1 MSRRHIPGASEN
13 RNLRS
18 AGFSL
23 VELMVAMVIGLIITF
38 AVVQIFTTGRTTYQ
52 TDEGLAR
59 VQENG
64 RFAAEFLS
72 NDIRQAGDIGCMP
85 ARLLRS
91 ETKVSATTYDAFS
104 ADSTTF
110 TGVQG
115 YEFQGTGPGD
125 AFALASAEPTD
136 VLNGWLPVRNS
147 AVPSPTGSPDATL
160 TLALAGGANGLFPG
174 GVPGSDAVVIQRM
187 SNAIPPY
194 NPHADQQ
201 YVYVPTALNAGG
213 QLTVGPTVI
222 ANCKSATFFVA
233 TAIEANAMVS
243 PDGSGT
249 QLDRIKHEAP
259 NTCIVW
265 DDRGG
270 ETKMSGGGGSLPVTP
285 ACADELAP
293 MVYTTD
299 STNISAAP
307 VVGNLITDA
316 YYIARGASGAPALFR
331 STANWSPAINGY
343 GQPTAMELVDGVES
357 MQILYGVDADGDG
370 TAENYVTADNVTEWS
385 WVVSVNISLLMRS
398 SNVTGDATDLTD
410 DTNTYVLGGPD
421 AATGVTID
429 PFDDKRRRRVFNVSI
444 RIRNH

>member
-1 MSRRHIPGASEN
+1 MFRRHLSGTIEN
-13 RNLRS
+13 RNARS

-38 AVVQIFTTGRTTYQ
+38 AVVQIFTTSRTTYQ

-91 ETKVSATTYDAFS
+91 GTAVSVNTYDAFS

-115 YEFQGTGPGD
+115 YEFQGTGPGNT
-125 AFALASAEPTD
+125 FALSSAEPTD
-136 VLNGWLPVRNS
+136 VTNGWLPVRNS
-147 AVPSPTGSPDATL
+147 TVPSPTGSPDVTL
-160 TLALAGGANGLFPG
+160 TPAVSGGANGLFPG

-201 YVYVPTALNAGG
+201 FIYVPTALNAG
-213 QLTVGPTVI
+213 QLAVGPSVI
-222 ANCKSATFFVA
+222 ANCRSATFFVT
-233 TAIEANAMVS
+233 TAIDLNTMVS

-249 QLDRIKHEAP
+249 QLDRLKHEAP

-270 ETKMSGGGGSLPVTP
+270 DTAMSGGGGSLPVTP
-285 ACADELAP
+285 ACANELAP
-293 MVYTTD
+293 MEYTTD
-299 STNISAAP
+299 STNTSAAP
-307 VVGNLITDA
+307 VIGNLRTDA
-316 YYIARGASGAPALFR
+316 YYVARGASGAPALFR
-331 STANWSPAINGY
+331 STANWSAGVNGY

-357 MQILYGVDADGDG
+357 MQILYGMDADGDG
-370 TAENYVTADNVTEWS
+370 TADNYVTADNVTEWQ

-398 SNVTGDATDLTD
+398 SNVTGDAADLTD
-410 DTNTYVLGGPD
+410 DTNSYVLGGPD

-429 PFDDKRRRRVFNVSI
+429 PLDDKRRRRVFNVSI